1 MLVFMIFGSTP
12 YITAPSPDQL
22 AYGNNAFTAKWSIAS
37 KYYESAIWS
46 YDPTTKALTA
56 QFVTA
61 AGTVYTAATL
71 LEKPPR
77 DHRGPRAISSQ

>member
-1 MLVFMIFGSTP
+1 MIFGSTP
-12 YITAPSPDQL
+12 YITATSPDQP

-71 LEKPPR
+71 LEKPYVPSM
-77 DHRGPRAISSQ
+77 SS